1 MIKIKIH
8 YLIIMLILHSISS
21 NSQIK
26 NIGLPD
32 IKNYNQ
38 SEYEGGTQN
47 WEIDQDKNGN
57 IYFANNNGLL
67 QFDGTTWRKYK
78 IPNSDVIRSVK
89 VDSNGKIY
97 VGGYNQFG
105 YFEANEKGRLIYH
118 SLSRFIKVAKTTS
131 LEYIWKIHL
140 FNGGVIFQ
148 SFGAIYFYRNNKIQI
163 IKAPNRF
170 QFSFLVN
177 NKLYLQDI
185 GTGILEF
192 KNNKLTA
199 LAGTKEFNNTE
210 VWGII
215 PLSDETLLIAT
226 INKGAFLYNN
236 STLQPWETE
245 VNAFLKK
252 NSYLGSTLIQDK
264 FIAFNTVLNGLII
277 TDKTG
282 KIIQHINQKK
292 GLQNNTILTSFVD
305 NKKNIWLGLDNG
317 IAFINENSPFSYFG
331 FSYDIST
338 VYASVHHNQNLYV
351 ATNRGVFYHNW
362 ATISDDEAFKLVAGT
377 TGQSW
382 NLQVFDNQL
391 LCGNNSGAMII
402 EGDHV
407 AKTIDSKGYFGF
419 RKIHDKN
426 DYLIGANYNG
436 FALFEK
442 NGDNWTYKNQ
452 IDGFKTSASTFEV
465 DNENIWLKK
474 DNQLYQMSLSQDLTR
489 IQKIK
494 IHKNI
499 SKQHKGV
506 TSIQT
511 LNGKIYF
518 QTNNQFYKYSSD
530 QELFFEDK
538 QMSALFQK
546 IPFATQIKQ
555 DRLGNIWYAYGNA
568 LGVLKKQS
576 NNTYVNNVNSFSTL
590 TGELVLDNISINT
603 IDSKNILIGLTNG
616 LAHYSSEKANSYINI
631 PIAHLR
637 NFISPSDTLLLGNGQ
652 KSNKIYSLPYSSNHV
667 YFSFSSPSYE
677 NLENIEYS
685 YQLRGFD
692 EKWSPWSRMF
702 IKEYTNLHEGNYVMK
717 VKVRNS
723 YGIQSKETNL
733 KFTIS
738 PPWYRHIIAYIS
750 YFIIAIALAIYNQ
763 KRTNAKIRRS
773 KYYETLEQRR
783 LYLEKE
789 TRIRNEQHTLEKEIE
804 KLKNDKLQI
813 KILAKDK
820 ELVSNSLQVVKKNKT
835 LNSIIHKL
843 KEINASTA
851 DDATKTQFSKLQ
863 KSIVKE
869 VQSDKSW
876 KDLEKHIKNVHY
888 DFLKRLKEKY
898 PTVTP
903 RELDLATYL
912 LLNMS
917 TKEIA
922 EIMNISTGGVDLSRH
937 RLRKKFGLSKK
948 ENLVGFLLTI

>member
-1 MIKIKIH
+1 MIKIKTH
-8 YLIIMLILHSISS
+8 YLIIMLLLHSICST
-21 NSQIK
+21 SQIK

-47 WEIDQDKNGN
+47 WEMDQDKNEN

-78 IPNSDVIRSVK
+78 IPNSDAVRSVK
-89 VDSNGKIY
+89 VDPNGKIY
-97 VGGYNQFG
+97 VGGYNHFG
-105 YFEANEKGRLIYH
+105 YFEANENGKLIYH
-118 SLSRFIKVAKTTS
+118 SLSRFIKVAKNAS

-140 FNGGVIFQ
+140 FNGGAIFQ
-148 SFGAIYFYRNNKIQI
+148 TFDAIYFYRNGKIQI

-185 GTGILEF
+185 GAGILEF

-199 LAGTKEFNNTE
+199 LAGTKELNNSE

-215 PLSDETLLIAT
+215 PLSNEKLLIAT
-226 INKGAFLYNN
+226 INKGAFVYTN
-236 STLQPWETE
+236 STLQPWESE
-245 VNAFLKK
+245 VNTFLKK
-252 NSYLGSTLIQDK
+252 NSCLGNTLIQDK
-264 FIAFNTVLNGLII
+264 FIAFNTVLNGIII

-282 KIIQHINQKK
+282 KTVQHINQKK
-292 GLQNNTILTSFVD
+292 GLQNNTVLSSFVD
-305 NKKNIWLGLDNG
+305 QKNNIWLGLDNG

-338 VYASVHHNQNLYV
+338 VYASVNYNQNLYV
-351 ATNRGVFYHNW
+351 ATNRGVFYHSW
-362 ATISDDEAFKLVAGT
+362 TTISNDEPFKLVAGT

-407 AKTIDSKGYFGF
+407 AKTLDTKGYFGF
-419 RKIHDKN
+419 KKIPN
-426 DYLIGANYNG
+426 NNQYLIGANYNG

-442 NGDNWTYKNQ
+442 KGGNWTYKHQ
-452 IDGFKTSASTFEV
+452 IDGFKTSARTFEV
-465 DNENIWLKK
+465 DNQNIWLKK
-474 DNQLYQMSLSQDLTR
+474 DDQLYQMRLSEDITR
-489 IQKIK
+489 FQKIK
-494 IHKNI
+494 IHQNI
-499 SKQHKGV
+499 SKQHKGI

-518 QTNNQFYKYSSD
+518 QTNNHLYKYSSD

-538 QMSALFQK
+538 QMSALFK
-546 IPFATQIKQ
+546 KTPLVTQIKQ
-555 DRLGNIWYAYGNA
+555 DNLGNFWYTYGNA
-568 LGVLKKQS
+568 LGVLKKQA
-576 NNTYVNNVNSFSTL
+576 NNSYINNINSFSTL
-590 TGELVLDNISINT
+590 TGQLVMDNMAINA

-616 LAHYSSEKANSYINI
+616 LGHYSSEKATNYINT

-652 KSNKIYSLPYSSNHV
+652 KPNEKYNLAYTSNHV
-667 YFSFSSPSYE
+667 FFSFSSPSYE
-677 NLENIEYS
+677 NLKNIEYS
-685 YQLRGFD
+685 YQLEGFD
-692 EKWSPWSRMF
+692 KKWSPWSRMF
-702 IKEYTNLHEGNYVMK
+702 TKEYTNLHEGNYVMK

-723 YGIQSKETNL
+723 YGIQSKETQL
-733 KFTIS
+733 KFSIS
-738 PPWYRHIIAYIS
+738 PPWYRHILAYIS
-750 YFIIAIALAIYNQ
+750 YFIIAIILVFYNR
-763 KRTNAKIRRS
+763 KRTNAKIRKS

-789 TRIRNEQHTLEKEIE
+789 TKIRNEQHALEKEIE
-804 KLKNDKLQI
+804 KLKNEKLQI

-843 KEINASTA
+843 KEINTSTA
-851 DDATKTQFSKLQ
+851 DEATKTQFSKLQ
-863 KSIVKE
+863 KNIVKE

-876 KDLEKHIKNVHY
+876 KDLEKHIKNVHI

-922 EIMNISTGGVDLSRH
+922 EIMNISTGGVDISRH
-937 RLRKKFGLSKK
+937 RLRKKFDLSKN